1 MKAKIL
7 LISMVLTTVIALA
20 QVSANL
26 DTNNIRAAINANGD
40 LFTGPANHSPAFE
53 APKGSF
59 IHTMF
64 TSTMWVAGLDGNG
77 QLHTSCQMY
86 RQDGDDFWPG
96 PLDTLNGSC
105 LPAVYNS
112 PTWNRVW
119 KINKTTIDSFRQYL
133 FNVPPPSI
141 ANWPG
146 NGDPAYN
153 QAKKLAPFFDANGD
167 GIYTPAN
174 GDYPLILGDQ
184 AVYFIYNDNGG
195 IHTQTNGL
203 TMNLEIHGMAYAYN
217 CNADSALNNTIFVDY
232 KIINHSNVN
241 YNNVYV
247 GMFTDLDIGNAQD
260 DYIGCDVKRKM
271 YYGYNGDANDAN
283 GAGYT
288 YGANLAA
295 QAVVFLKGIKADVN
309 DGVDNNQN
317 CIVDEPGE
325 TIDFSNFIKLYV
337 NGGVQDN
344 AFDSCKAYYNAL
356 KGIWYNDSVLRYG
369 GNGYNT
375 GLPCGYMFPGSSD
388 HQYEFGIGGTCLTPG
403 PPQSSWD
410 EISAGQIPTDVRG
423 VGSMGPFSIT
433 AGSIHSFH
441 IAYVFGRDYTGGG
454 IQASINVMNERV
466 DSIRS
471 YFTNGMTPC
480 GASLLLSSK
489 EGKLEAKSINVYPN
503 PANESIT
510 ILLPSLEKGARF
522 EMYDITGK
530 LCLKSQLVK
539 EQNQIDISKL
549 EEGLY
554 LLKINNG
561 ITNYSKKVI
570 KL

>member
-7 LISMVLTTVIALA
+7 LISLILTSTVASA

-40 LFTGPANHSPAFE
+40 LFTGPANNFPAFE

-59 IHTMF
+59 KHTIF
-64 TSTMWVAGLDGNG
+64 TSTMWVAGLDGGG

-96 PLDTLNGSC
+96 PLDTISGAC
-105 LPAVYNS
+105 APAVFNS
-112 PTWNRVW
+112 PVWNRVW

-133 FNVPPPSI
+133 FNIPPPSI

-153 QAKKLAPFFDANGD
+153 QAKKLAPFFDVNGD
-167 GIYTPAN
+167 DIYTPAN

-203 TMNLEIHGMAYAYN
+203 KMNLEIHGMAYEFV
-217 CNADSALNNTIFVDY
+217 CNSDSALNNTVFIDY
-232 KIINHSNVN
+232 KIKNHGIVN

-271 YYGYNGDANDAN
+271 YYGYNGDANDDV
-283 GAGYT
+283 GAGRG
-288 YGANLAA
+288 YGLKSPA
-295 QAVVFLKGIKADVN
+295 QAVVFLKGVKADVS
-309 DGVDNNQN
+309 DGIDNNQN

-337 NGGVQDN
+337 SGGVGGN

-403 PPQSSWD
+403 PPQASWD
-410 EISAGQIPTDVRG
+410 ALSAGQFPDDERG

-433 AGSIHSFH
+433 AGSIHSFQ
-441 IAYVFGRDYTGGG
+441 IAYVFGRDYSGGG
-454 IQASINVMNERV
+454 PQASINVMNERV

-480 GASLLLSSK
+480 GASLMLASN
-489 EGKLEAKSINVYPN
+489 ETKLEAKSINVYPN

-510 ILLPSLEKGARF
+510 ISLSNLEKGARF

>member
-7 LISMVLTTVIALA
+7 LISLTLTSVIALA

-64 TSTMWVAGLDGNG
+64 TSTMWVAGLDVGG
-77 QLHTSCQMY
+77 QLHISCQTY
-86 RQDGDDFWPG
+86 RQAGNDFWPG

-105 LPAVYNS
+105 SPVVFNS

-153 QAKKLAPFFDANGD
+153 QAKKLAPFFDVNGD
-167 GIYTPAN
+167 DIYTPAN

-195 IHTQTNGL
+195 IHTETRGL

-217 CNADSALNNTIFVDY
+217 CNADSALNNNIFVDY
-232 KIINHSNVN
+232 RIINHGTTNF
-241 YNNVYV
+241 NNVYI
-247 GMFTDLDIGNAQD
+247 GMFTDFDIGNASD
-260 DYIGCDVKRKM
+260 DFVGSDVKRKM
-271 YYGYNGDANDAN
+271 YFGYNGSPIDGN
-283 GAGYT
+283 GGFGY
-288 YGANLAA
+288 GSNLPA
-295 QAVVFLKGIKADVN
+295 QAVVFLKGVKADGG
-309 DGVDNNQN
+309 DGIDNNQN
-317 CIVDEPGE
+317 CIIDEPNE
-325 TIDFSNFIKLYV
+325 TIDFSKFKKHFNA
-337 NGGVQDN
+337 GGVQGN
-344 AFDSCKAYYNAL
+344 PFDSLAYYYNLRAR
-356 KGIWYNDSVLRYG
+356 WQNDSVLRYG

-375 GLPCGYMFPGSSD
+375 GLPCSYQYPGSSD
-388 HQYEFGIGGTCLTPG
+388 HQYEFGIGGTCLNPG
-403 PPQSSWD
+403 PPQASWD
-410 EISAGQIPTDVRG
+410 EFTAGQFPSDVRG
-423 VGSMGPFSIT
+423 VGSMGPFSMAPGGIYT
-433 AGSIHSFH
+433 FH
-441 IAYVFGRDYTGGG
+441 MAYVFGRDYTGGG
-454 IQASINVMNERV
+454 PQASINVMNERV

-480 GASLLLSSK
+480 GASLLLSNK
-489 EGKLEAKSINVYPN
+489 EEKMETTSINVFPN
-503 PANESIT
+503 PANTSIT
-510 ILLPSLEKGARF
+510 ISLPSLEKNAGF

-530 LCLKSQLVK
+530 LCLKGRLVK